1 MNELVNLFK
10 QAILDEINYDLQV
23 IADEMAELR
32 AEDQADILFLED
44 SLVSFDNGH

>member
-32 AEDQADILFLED
+32 AEDQADILFFED
-44 SLVSFDNGH
+44 RLVSFDNGH